1 MQQEYNSD
9 ETVQNGIR
17 NMFSGSIP
25 ERENEI
31 NDFWSHYNMNFQIH
45 QDNHKDG
52 KYIFDAGMFK
62 FIRFNHRV
70 LRVFWIGSFAAM
82 NGYIE
87 INESLSKKLD
97 EFYKKRDEIL
107 GKYYCAEVLNF
118 PDKLAL
124 YTLQNNLAREIIDH
138 STTDFTLFNEL
149 IQCFEHT
156 TKDIVSDESP
166 LPASIPEPGTLPDQK
181 EDPIGRATAEVAI
194 IAAAWAFLHEVRHIR
209 HQQEGTSYDPYDFTE
224 EEAHAEELSC
234 DEFATKFIID
244 NIGEYC
250 KQSGYDEN
258 LVRKKRQI
266 AIYVALFNL
275 ALLTKDNWESSKTHP
290 SLKKRMDSV
299 QDILSNQVDQD
310 VETIVT
316 SMFTALRN
324 IWPKVPCVE
333 F

>member
-1 MQQEYNSD
+1 MSQKYNSD
-9 ETVQNGIR
+9 NNVQDAIR

-25 ERENEI
+25 ERKKEI
-31 NDFWSHYNMNFQIH
+31 DDFWSKYSMNFQIH
-45 QDNHKDG
+45 SDNHTDG

-70 LRVFWIGSFAAM
+70 LRIFWIGSFAAM
-82 NGYIE
+82 AGYIA

-97 EFYKKRDEIL
+97 EFNKKKDALL
-107 GKYYCAEVLNF
+107 GKYYNAEVLSF

-124 YTLQNNLAREIIDH
+124 NTLQNKLAREISDH
-138 STTDFTLFNEL
+138 STTNFILFDEL
-149 IQCFEHT
+149 IQCFEHST
-156 TKDIVSDESP
+156 EDILSDERP
-166 LPASIPEPGTLPDQK
+166 LPKGIPEPGALPNRENDT
-181 EDPIGRATAEVAI
+181 INRATAEVAI
-194 IAAAWAFLHEVRHIR
+194 IAAAWAFLHEVRHIL
-209 HQQEGTSYDPYDFTE
+209 HQQEGTSYNPNDFTE

-244 NIGEYC
+244 NIDEYC
-250 KQSGYDEN
+250 KQSGYDPN

-266 AIYVALFNL
+266 AIYIALFSL

-290 SLKKRMDSV
+290 SLKERMDRV
-299 QDILSNQVDQD
+299 QAILKNPIDPD
-310 VETIVT
+310 VETIVA

-324 IWPKVPCVE
+324 TWPKVPCIE